1 MALDHFTVSSGS
13 SVWPWVEGNWF
24 VVQSCGCAAR
34 RWRRYLGGFH
44 PLTGGHSTCT
54 IRVDHRASFLQV
66 VVQRLGEVVRVCQ
79 VAVAHHKY
87 RHASK
92 QGSDHGDSNRL
103 LLNFKSSLIAA
114 QTAEPVCSRWT
125 DAKTIAQSV
134 LPRNSTCQTFY
145 ACVSSV
151 IAGSTRKTRFIGSK
165 SRTRETKVLVPPSWI
180 ADQPRLTRVSTERF
194 SAAVPRWMQAH
205 QTLVLNC
212 FAQASSTKVVRLARR
227 PLGKAVEAV
236 AEPFPMQPA
245 PRLAPTTSADCLN

>member
-1 MALDHFTVSSGS
+1 MPASREVIMEI
-13 SVWPWVEGNWF
+13 PI
-24 VVQSCGCAAR
+24 GC
-34 RWRRYLGGFH
+34 YLTSEVRSKPH
-44 PLTGGHSTCT
+44 K
-54 IRVDHRASFLQV
+54 
-66 VVQRLGEVVRVCQ
+66 QRDPS
-79 VAVAHHKY
+79 AVA
-87 RHASK
+87 
-92 QGSDHGDSNRL
+92 GLMPTL
-103 LLNFKSSLIAA
+103 LHSLF
-114 QTAEPVCSRWT
+114 
-125 DAKTIAQSV
+125 

-165 SRTRETKVLVPPSWI
+165 SRTRETKVLVPPGWI
-180 ADQPRLTRVSTERF
+180 ADQPRLTRDSTERF

-212 FAQASSTKVVRLARR
+212 FAQASSTKVVRLAPR